1 MASNSSL
8 IIAVFAILIT
18 ILQPSFADSE
28 PDFLSPLL
36 SPILG
41 NICKTVGCG
50 KGKCKT
56 SGSNDLEYECECDP
70 GWRQTLSSNSSSD
83 FNFKFLPCVIPNC
96 TLNYSCSE
104 VAPSPQSSETP
115 SNASIFEPCRWANCG
130 GGVCNKTTAFSYTCH
145 CKEGYSNLLNNT
157 GFPCFK
163 ECSIGGDCPNLG
175 LGMLN
180 KTITPPPSIADSRGS
195 NQAWSQKHI
204 LSQPMILLLI
214 SVAVLAL

>member
-8 IIAVFAILIT
+8 IFAVFAILIT
-18 ILQPSFADSE
+18 ILQPSLADTE

-41 NICKTVGCG
+41 
-50 KGKCKT
+50 
-56 SGSNDLEYECECDP
+56 
-70 GWRQTLSSNSSSD
+70 
-83 FNFKFLPCVIPNC
+83 

-130 GGVCNKTTAFSYTCH
+130 EGVCNKTTAFSYTCN

-175 LGMLN
+175 LGMSN
-180 KTITPPPSIADSRGS
+180 KTTTPPPSIADSRGS
-195 NQAWSQKHI
+195 NQAWSQKHV